1 MGRALRS
8 PFSASDETLA
18 LADGGP
24 LTCFVAGSADADAV
38 DLHHRIRHEV
48 FVREQAIFV
57 EDDRDERDG
66 DPGVLKVLGLCG
78 PVAAGAV
85 RLYPI
90 DGAGTWQGDR
100 LAVLQPFRRHGLGA
114 PLVRFA
120 VRTAAEA
127 GGRVMVAHIQPPN
140 VRWFERLGWE
150 RAGEIEIYVGLPHQP
165 MQIGLGGAGV
175 TRPGRAGPATAT
187 R

>member
-8 PFSASDETLA
+8 PFSASEETLA
-18 LADGGP
+18 LADAGP
-24 LTCFVAGSADADAV
+24 LTCVVADEPTSTH
-38 DLHHRIRHEV
+38 LHHRIRHEV
-48 FVREQAIFV
+48 FVREQAIFPV
-57 EDDRDERDG
+57 DDTDERDAET
-66 DPGVLKVLGLCG
+66 GVLKVLGLCG

-85 RLYPI
+85 RLYRL
-90 DGAGTWQGDR
+90 DGSGTWQGDR

-120 VRTAAEA
+120 VRTAAEQ

-140 VRWFERLGWE
+140 VHWFESLGWE
-150 RAGEIEIYVGLPHQP
+150 RAGEMEIYVGLPHQP
-165 MQIGLGGAGV
+165 MQIGLGDPAL
-175 TRPGRAGPATAT
+175 TRSGRAGPAAAT